1 MKLIKWAGLF
11 CFLCT
16 ATAGCPPKRTVGRPA
31 WVVSHEHEK
40 FSKETY
46 LTGTGEGRTL
56 EEASQAARDDL
67 VAKLNMQLGV
77 ILQEKKQSV
86 AKDSWFKPYHL
97 PPEDVARI
105 ARGEIVHTWR
115 NAESTSHAAL
125 AALERSE
132 LAKSTFEKIQAAYKS
147 CNLEVEKGDLA
158 LKEDQHPYQA
168 LLHYTQALLDF
179 TLAEK
184 LGILLQA
191 ATGSQLSDSSAP
203 SVQELIGKI
212 DRLLDGV
219 ELRSVR
225 GDGQR
230 VDEQGALSSPLI
242 TGAYM
247 TDGPDRFP
255 VKGLPLRFSIQS
267 GEAVEIRGATNEF
280 GAFTARLEKVPAEK
294 GKSSLVI
301 ARIDGEQVFSDA
313 GLKPDDARFAALL
326 ERIKIFETSFRLLA
340 PSEAAPRVL
349 VLVKESITGTQLSSS
364 VVLEQFS
371 RTLAREGFDLVDP
384 ESLPQPVETPTP
396 PEKAIEAVKGKTDIL
411 VVGNVE
417 ATVAQVV
424 TDQFVFAKATGKI
437 QAIAAESGKVLVTFE
452 QEVRGAG
459 RDAQSADKRALT
471 TFAGKAIRT
480 ILAAIRKQVS
490 KPT

>member
-16 ATAGCPPKRTVGRPA
+16 ASTGCPPKRTVGRPA

-46 LTGTGEGRTL
+46 LTGTGEGSTL
-56 EEASQAARDDL
+56 EEASQAARADL
-67 VAKLNMQLGV
+67 IAKLNMQLGI
-77 ILQEKKQSV
+77 ILREKKQNV
-86 AKDSWFKPYHL
+86 PRDSWFKPYDL
-97 PPEDVARI
+97 PPGDLAKV
-105 ARGEIVHTWR
+105 ARGEIVHTWKSSDGS
-115 NAESTSHAAL
+115 NHAAL
-125 AALERSE
+125 AALERSK
-132 LAKSTFEKIQAAYKS
+132 LAKSAFEKIQAAYKS
-147 CNLEVEKGDLA
+147 CKLSIQKGDEA
-158 LKEDQHPYQA
+158 LKEDRHPYQA
-168 LLHYTQALLDF
+168 LLLYTQALLDF

-191 ATGSQLSDSSAP
+191 ATGKALSDSSAP
-203 SVQELIGKI
+203 DVKVLMGKI

-230 VDEQGALSSPLI
+230 VDDQGALSSPLI

-255 VKGLPLRFSIQS
+255 VKGLPLQFSIQS
-267 GEAVEIRGATNEF
+267 GQAMDIRGATNEF
-280 GAFTARLEKVPAEK
+280 GAFTARLEKVPADK
-294 GKSSLVI
+294 GKASLVI
-301 ARIDGEQVFSDA
+301 ARIDGVQVFSDA

-326 ERIKIFETSFRLLA
+326 ERIKVFETSFRLLA
-340 PSEAAPRVL
+340 PSEATTRVL
-349 VLVKESITGTQLSSS
+349 VLVKETITGTKLPSS

-384 ESLPQPVETPTP
+384 GALPQPPGTPAP
-396 PEKAIEAVKGKTDIL
+396 PEKTAEALKGKADIL

-437 QAIAAESGKVLVTFE
+437 QAIAAESGKVLATFE

-471 TFAGKAIRT
+471 TFARKAIRT
-480 ILAAIRKQVS
+480 VLAAIRKQVS
-490 KPT
+490 KPS

>member
-11 CFLCT
+11 CFLWT
-16 ATAGCPPKRTVGRPA
+16 ATTGCPPKRTVGRPA

-40 FSKETY
+40 FSKETF

-56 EEASQAARDDL
+56 EEASQAAREDL
-67 VAKLNMQLGV
+67 IDKLSMQLGL
-77 ILQEKKQSV
+77 ILKEKKQGV
-86 AKDSWFKPYHL
+86 PQDSWFKPYLL
-97 PPEDVARI
+97 PPGDLAKI
-105 ARGEIVHTWR
+105 AQGEIVHTWK
-115 NAESTSHAAL
+115 NADGSNHAAL
-125 AALERSE
+125 AAIERSQ
-132 LAKSTFEKIQAAYKS
+132 LAKNTFEKIQAAYKS
-147 CNLEVEKGDLA
+147 CKLSAEKGDAA
-158 LKEDQHPYQA
+158 LKEDRDPYRA
-168 LLHYTQALLDF
+168 LLLYTQALLDY
-179 TLAEK
+179 TMAEK
-184 LGILLQA
+184 MGILLQA
-191 ATGSQLSDSSAP
+191 ATGTSLSDSSVP
-203 SVQELIGKI
+203 CVKELVGKI

-255 VKGLPLRFSIQS
+255 VKDLPLRFYIQS
-267 GEAVEIRGATNEF
+267 GESVDIRGATNEF
-280 GAFTARLEKVPAEK
+280 GAFTARLGKVPADK
-294 GKSSLVI
+294 GKTSLVF

-340 PSEAAPRVL
+340 PSEAATRVL
-349 VLVKESITGTQLSSS
+349 VLVKESITGTNLPSS

-384 ESLPQPVETPTP
+384 AALPQPPETPEP
-396 PEKAIEAVKGKTDIL
+396 PEKAAEAFKGKADIL
-411 VVGNVE
+411 VVGSVE
-417 ATVAQVV
+417 AQVAQVV
-424 TDQFVFAKATGKI
+424 TEQFVFAKASGKI
-437 QAIAAESGKVLVTFE
+437 QAIAAESGKILATFE

-471 TFAGKAIRT
+471 TFARKAIRT
-480 ILAAIRKQVS
+480 VLAAIRKQTD
-490 KPT
+490 KPS

>member
-1 MKLIKWAGLF
+1 MRAIKWAGLF
-11 CFLCT
+11 CFLWA
-16 ATAGCPPKRTVGRPA
+16 ATAGCPPKRKVGRPA

-40 FSKETY
+40 YSKETY

-56 EEASQAARDDL
+56 EEAAEAARKNL
-67 VAKLNMQLGV
+67 IAKLNMQLGI
-77 ILQEKKQSV
+77 ILREKKQSV
-86 AKDSWFKPYHL
+86 AKDSWFKPYQL
-97 PPEDVARI
+97 PPGDLAKI
-105 ARGEIVHTWR
+105 ARGEIVHTWK
-115 NAESTSHAAL
+115 STDGSNHAAL
-125 AALERSE
+125 AALERSK
-132 LAKSTFEKIQAAYKS
+132 LAKSAFEKIQAAFKS
-147 CNLEVEKGDLA
+147 CRLSIDKGDAA
-158 LKEDQHPYQA
+158 LKEDRHPYQA
-168 LLHYTQALLDF
+168 LLLYTQALLDF
-179 TLAEK
+179 SLAEK

-191 ATGSQLSDSSAP
+191 ATGKALSDSSAP
-203 SVQELIGKI
+203 DVQDLIGKI

-230 VDEQGALSSPLI
+230 VDDQGALSSPLI

-255 VKGLPLRFSIQS
+255 VKGLPLRFSIHS
-267 GEAVEIRGATNEF
+267 GEPVDIRGATNEF
-280 GAFTARLEKVPAEK
+280 GAFTARLEKVPADK
-294 GKSSLVI
+294 GKASLVI

-313 GLKPDDARFAALL
+313 GLKPGDARFASLL

-340 PSEAAPRVL
+340 PSEAATRVL
-349 VLVKESITGTQLSSS
+349 VLVKESITGTKLPSS

-384 ESLPQPVETPTP
+384 QALPQPQETPTP
-396 PEKAIEAVKGKTDIL
+396 PEKAAEAFKGKADIL

-424 TDQFVFAKATGKI
+424 TEQFVFAKASGKI
-437 QAIAAESGKVLVTFE
+437 QAIAAESGEVLATFE

-471 TFAGKAIRT
+471 TFARKAIRAV
-480 ILAAIRKQVS
+480 LAAIRKQS
-490 KPT
+490 KPS

>member
-1 MKLIKWAGLF
+1 
-11 CFLCT
+11 
-16 ATAGCPPKRTVGRPA
+16 
-31 WVVSHEHEK
+31 VVSHQHEK
-40 FSKETY
+40 YSNETY
-46 LTGTGEGRTL
+46 LIGTGEGRTL
-56 EEASQAARDDL
+56 EEASQAAREDL
-67 VAKLNMQLGV
+67 IAKLNMQLGI

-97 PPEDVARI
+97 PPGDLAKI
-105 ARGEIVHTWR
+105 ARGEIVHTWKSSDGSR
-115 NAESTSHAAL
+115 HAAL
-125 AALERSE
+125 AALERSQ
-132 LAKSTFEKIQAAYKS
+132 LAKSAFEKIQAAYQS
-147 CNLEVEKGDLA
+147 CRLSVKKGDEA
-158 LKEDQHPYQA
+158 LKEDRHPYQA
-168 LLHYTQALLDF
+168 LLLYTQALLDF

-191 ATGSQLSDSSAP
+191 ATGSALSDSSAP
-203 SVQELIGKI
+203 QVRELMGKI
-212 DRLLDGV
+212 DRLLDGM

-230 VDEQGALSSPLI
+230 VDDQGALSSPLI

-255 VKGLPLRFSIQS
+255 VKGLPLRFSVQP
-267 GEAVEIRGATNEF
+267 GEAVDIRGATNEF
-280 GAFTARLEKVPAEK
+280 GAFTARVEKVPADK
-294 GKSSLVI
+294 GKTSLVI

-313 GLKPDDARFAALL
+313 GLRSDDARFSALL

-340 PSEAAPRVL
+340 PSEAATRVL
-349 VLVKESITGTQLSSS
+349 VLVKESITGTKLPSS

-384 ESLPQPVETPTP
+384 EALPQPLEAPSQ
-396 PEKAIEAVKGKTDIL
+396 PEKAAEAVKGQADIL

-424 TDQFVFAKATGKI
+424 TDQFVFAKASGKI
-437 QAIAAESGKVLVTFE
+437 QAIAAESGKILATFE

-471 TFAGKAIRT
+471 TFARKAIRT
-480 ILAAIRKQVS
+480 VLAAIRKQVS
-490 KPT
+490 KPS